1 MERLL
6 TYKDAISEALRIAMR
21 KDENVIILGEDLV
34 GGTGKKD
41 KSLLDAW
48 GGPFT
53 VTKGFIHEF
62 GPKRILDTPITE
74 NAFIGASIGASM
86 VGLRPVAE
94 LMYIDFIG
102 VCFELFLNQAG
113 KQRYMFGGQSKNPI
127 TVRATYGCG
136 WREGAHHSHTNYS
149 LICHLPGWYVVAPS
163 TPHDMKGAL
172 LAAIR
177 SDNPVLVMEH
187 RVIYDK
193 KGNVPE
199 EDYELPIGKGD
210 VKLRGSDLTIFA
222 IGALVRKALSIA
234 EKFKDKGISIEVI
247 DPIWLAPLD
256 KDLILDSVK
265 KTGRLLILDEDNP
278 RCSVASDVAALIAC
292 EGIDYIEKPVK
303 IITAPNTPVP
313 FSPILEDEYN
323 ISEEDIEKAVNE
335 VLS

>member
-1 MERLL
+1 MERLI
-6 TYKDAISEALRIAMR
+6 TYKDAISEALRIAMK
-21 KDENVIILGEDLV
+21 KDDNVVILGEDIV
-34 GGTGKKD
+34 GGTGKED

-62 GPKRILDTPITE
+62 GPNRVLDTPITE

-127 TVRATYGCG
+127 TVRTTYGCG

-149 LICHLPGWYVVAPS
+149 LICHLPGWYVIAPS
-163 TPHDMKGAL
+163 DPYDMKGGL
-172 LAAIR
+172 LSAIR
-177 SDNPVLVMEH
+177 SDNPVMVMEH
-187 RVIYDK
+187 RVLYDK

-199 EDYELPIGKGD
+199 DDYELEIGKGK
-210 VKLRGSDLTIFA
+210 VKREGEDLTVFA
-222 IGALVRKALSIA
+222 IGVLVSKALNVA
-234 EKFKDKGISIEVI
+234 KKLEKKGINIEII
-247 DPIWLAPLD
+247 DPVWLAPLD
-256 KDLILDSVK
+256 KDLILNSLK
-265 KTGRLLILDEDNP
+265 KTGRILVLDEDNP
-278 RCSVASDVAALIAC
+278 RCSVASDVGALVAC
-292 EGIDYIEKPVK
+292 EGLDYLEKPVK
-303 IITAPNTPVP
+303 ILTAPNTPVP
-313 FSPILEDEYN
+313 FSPVLEDEYN
-323 ISEEDIEKAVNE
+323 ISEEDIENAIHE